1 MSNAPRALVL
11 DLLEWLA
18 NGPKPYA
25 EVMSAWRTSCPRL
38 TVWEDALD
46 QGLVRRCTRRPS
58 ASVELT
64 ERGCALLAADRS
76 GPLSSA

>member
-1 MSNAPRALVL
+1 MADAPRALIL

-18 NGPKPYA
+18 SGPKPYA
-25 EVMSAWRTSCPRL
+25 EVMGAWRTNCPHL

-46 QGLVRRCTRRPS
+46 QGLVRRCTRRPD

-64 ERGCALLAADRS
+64 ERGFALLAA
-76 GPLSSA
+76 SSAGPRSSA